1 MSHSISSQITYCL
14 IELFLKTLFEIDS
27 IELMKERKNLK
38 DARNTFK
45 HIKNNKFIQSLDLV
59 QDQFKFKY
67 SNITNRLYWS

>member
-1 MSHSISSQITYCL
+1 MSHSISKPNHLL
-14 IELFLKTLFEIDS
+14 IELFLKTVFEIDS

-45 HIKNNKFIQSLDLV
+45 HIKNNKFIQLLDLV

-67 SNITNRLYWS
+67 SNITNRLY